1 MDFTF
6 HPGVNGSSPWV
17 EFYPY
22 NPSLPAGYAFMAIF
36 AIATLIH
43 FFLMIPYRAAYFI
56 PFVLG
61 GICTVIPFAPPP
73 SNPKQSI
80 PVGPGTRMARC
91 LQVLA
96 GETFGY
102 HGRARS
108 HNNRTGI
115 GPWAQQQMLL
125 LCAPPLLSASIYMT
139 LSRLMT
145 SLNAEEHSPIRPKAL
160 TVLFVLNDIICLL
173 TQLVGAGLQVTG
185 DEKIISIGNK
195 AVLAGLIFTLFVFG
209 WFIWVV
215 AMFHRRLGVHPTV
228 IALDEGVSNWRV
240 YMGVLYG
247 VCGCMVV
254 RNLVRTIEFGSPH
267 GADVRSREVYIYL
280 FDGALMA
287 CVMVLWLVWHPGRLI
302 KAARRVRK
310 GVEGSVELLEGK

>member
-36 AIATLIH
+36 GVATLIH
-43 FFLMIPYRAAYFI
+43 LVLMIPYKAAYFI
-56 PFVLG
+56 PFILG
-61 GICTVIPFAPPP
+61 GIC
-73 SNPKQSI
+73 
-80 PVGPGTRMARC
+80 
-91 LQVLA
+91 
-96 GETFGY
+96 ETFGY

-125 LCAPPLLSASIYMT
+125 LCGPPLLSASIYMT

-145 SLNAEEHSPIRPKAL
+145 ALNAEDHSPIRPKRL
-160 TVLFVLNDIICLL
+160 TLLFVLNDVICLL

-185 DEKIISIGNK
+185 QEEVISIGNK
-195 AVLAGLIFTLFVFG
+195 AVLAGLIFTLVVFG
-209 WFIWVV
+209 WFIWV
-215 AMFHRRLGVHPTV
+215 AGMFHRRLEAHPTAV
-228 IALDEGVSNWRV
+228 SLDEGVGNWRV
-240 YMGVLYG
+240 YMWVLYV

-267 GADVRSREVYIYL
+267 GADVRRREVYIYV
-280 FDGALMA
+280 FDGVLMA
-287 CVMVLWLVWHPGRLI
+287 SVMVLWVVWHPGRFV
-302 KAARRVRK
+302 KAARRVRR
-310 GVEGSVELLEGK
+310 GVEGGVELLGGK

>member
-22 NPSLPAGYAFMAIF
+22 NPSLPAGYAFMAVF
-36 AIATLIH
+36 GIATLTH
-43 FFLMIPYRAAYFI
+43 LVLVIPYRAAYFI
-56 PFVLG
+56 PFFLG
-61 GICTVIPFAPPP
+61 GIC
-73 SNPKQSI
+73 
-80 PVGPGTRMARC
+80 
-91 LQVLA
+91 
-96 GETFGY
+96 ETFGY
-102 HGRARS
+102 YGRARS

-145 SLNAEEHSPIRPKAL
+145 ALDAEEHSPIRPKKL
-160 TVLFVLNDIICLL
+160 TVLFVLNDTICLP

-185 DEKIISIGNK
+185 QEQVISIGNK
-195 AVLAGLIFTLFVFG
+195 AVLAGLAFTLVVFG
-209 WFIWVV
+209 WFIWV
-215 AMFHRRLGVHPTV
+215 AARFHRRLGAHPT
-228 IALDEGVSNWRV
+228 ATSLDEGVANWRV
-240 YMGVLYG
+240 YMRVLYG

-267 GADVRSREVYIYL
+267 GADVRRREGYVYV
-280 FDGALMA
+280 FDAALMA
-287 CVMVLWLVWHPGRLI
+287 CVMLLWVVWHPGRLV
-302 KAARRVRK
+302 KAARRARR
-310 GVEGSVELLEGK
+310 GIEGDVELLGGK

>member
-36 AIATLIH
+36 AIATLVH
-43 FFLMIPYRAAYFI
+43 FVLMIPYRAAYFI

-61 GICTVIPFAPPP
+61 GIC
-73 SNPKQSI
+73 
-80 PVGPGTRMARC
+80 
-91 LQVLA
+91 
-96 GETFGY
+96 ETFGY

-139 LSRLMT
+139 LSRIMT
-145 SLNAEEHSPIRPKAL
+145 ALNAEEHSPIRPKRL

-185 DEKIISIGNK
+185 QEEVISIGNK
-195 AVLAGLIFTLFVFG
+195 AVLAGLIFTLAVFG
-209 WFIWVV
+209 WFIWVA
-215 AMFHRRLGVHPTV
+215 AMFYRRLAVQPTAV
-228 IALDEGVSNWRV
+228 SLDEGVGNWRV

-267 GADVRSREVYIYL
+267 GADVRRREVYIYV
-280 FDGALMA
+280 FDGVLMA

-302 KAARRVRK
+302 RAARRARK
-310 GVEGSVELLEGK
+310 GVEGGVELLGDK